1 MLGNI
6 SSIKSKTL
14 KATDKI
20 ILGIDPG
27 TVVMGYGIIHIAGNK
42 VQLISAGVLKLN
54 KKEDHFLRIKEI
66 FDTVEKLIKE
76 YKPDEFSIE
85 EPFFGKNVQS
95 MLKLGRA
102 QGAAISAAL
111 HHHLPV
117 FGYSPRT
124 IKKSITGKGAAS
136 KEQVASMLRTILKFE
151 ETPKFL
157 DATDALGVALCHH
170 FQSKEITTSLA
181 SQKSTSRKS
190 AKKSKSS
197 WAQFINKN
205 PERIK
210 Q

>member
-1 MLGNI
+1 MNTN
-6 SSIKSKTL
+6 K
-14 KATDKI
+14 TDKV

-27 TVVMGYGIIHIAGNK
+27 TVVMGYGIIHITGNNLR
-42 VQLISAGVLKLN
+42 LISAGVLSLD

-117 FGYSPRT
+117 YGYSPRT
-124 IKKSITGKGAAS
+124 IKKSITGNGASS
-136 KEQVASMLRTILKFE
+136 KEQVASMLKTILKFE

-157 DATDALGVALCHH
+157 DATDALGVAVCHY
-170 FQSKEITTSLA
+170 FQTKGIPQNS
-181 SQKSTSRKS
+181 STSNTKIKKSS
-190 AKKSKSS
+190 AKKSKAS
-197 WAQFINKN
+197 WSAFINKN
-205 PERIK
+205 PDRIK
-210 Q
+210 K

>member
-1 MLGNI
+1 LSN
-6 SSIKSKTL
+6 
-14 KATDKI
+14 TDKI

-27 TVVMGYGIIHIAGNK
+27 TVVMGYGIIHITGNNMK
-42 VQLISAGVLKLN
+42 LISAGVLSLD

-66 FDTVEKLIKE
+66 FDTVEKLIKQ

-117 FGYSPRT
+117 HGYSPRT
-124 IKKSITGKGAAS
+124 IKKSITGSGASS
-136 KEQVASMLRTILKFE
+136 KEHVASMLRTILKFE

-157 DATDALGVALCHH
+157 DATDALGVAVCHH
-170 FQSKEITTSLA
+170 FQTKIFKQES
-181 SQKSTSRKS
+181 STSIIKLKNTS
-190 AKKSKSS
+190 AKKSKAS
-197 WAQFINKN
+197 WSTFINKN
-205 PERIK
+205 PGRIK
-210 Q
+210 K

>member
-1 MLGNI
+1 MNLN
-6 SSIKSKTL
+6 K
-14 KATDKI
+14 TDKV

-27 TVVMGYGIIHIAGNK
+27 TVVMGYGIIHITGNNLK
-42 VQLISAGVLKLN
+42 LVSAGVLALD

-66 FDTVEKLIKE
+66 FDTVEKLIKQ

-117 FGYSPRT
+117 HGYSPRT
-124 IKKSITGKGAAS
+124 IKKSITGNGASS

-157 DATDALGVALCHH
+157 DATDALGVAVCHY
-170 FQSKEITTSLA
+170 FQTKVLSQNNSKHDVKVKKQT
-181 SQKSTSRKS
+181 
-190 AKKSKSS
+190 AKKSKASWSS
-197 WAQFINKN
+197 FINKN
-205 PERIK
+205 PDRIK
-210 Q
+210 K

>member
-1 MLGNI
+1 MNTN
-6 SSIKSKTL
+6 K
-14 KATDKI
+14 TDKV

-27 TVVMGYGIIHIAGNK
+27 TVVMGYGIIQITGNNLK
-42 VQLISAGVLKLN
+42 LISAGVLSLD

-76 YKPDEFSIE
+76 YKPDEFAIE

-117 FGYSPRT
+117 HGYSPRT

-136 KEQVASMLRTILKFE
+136 KEQVASMLKTILKFE

-170 FQSKEITTSLA
+170 FQTRGIGQHDSNANIKVKKL
-181 SQKSTSRKS
+181 S
-190 AKKSKSS
+190 AKKSKAS
-197 WAQFINKN
+197 WSTFINKN

-210 Q
+210 K

>member
-1 MLGNI
+1 MNTN
-6 SSIKSKTL
+6 K
-14 KATDKI
+14 TDKV

-27 TVVMGYGIIHIAGNK
+27 TVVMGYGIIHITGNNLK
-42 VQLISAGVLKLN
+42 LVSAGVLALD

-117 FGYSPRT
+117 HGYSPRT
-124 IKKSITGKGAAS
+124 IKKSITGNGASS

-157 DATDALGVALCHH
+157 DATDALGVAVCHY
-170 FQSKEITTSLA
+170 FQTKVL
-181 SQKSTSRKS
+181 SQNNSNPDVKVKKQT
-190 AKKSKSS
+190 AKKSKAS
-197 WAQFINKN
+197 WSAFINKN
-205 PERIK
+205 PDRIK
-210 Q
+210 K

>member
-1 MLGNI
+1 MNLN
-6 SSIKSKTL
+6 K
-14 KATDKI
+14 TDKV

-27 TVVMGYGIIHIAGNK
+27 TVVMGYGIIHITGNNLK
-42 VQLISAGVLKLN
+42 LVSAGVLALD

-66 FDTVEKLIKE
+66 FDTVEKLIKQ

-117 FGYSPRT
+117 HGYSPRT
-124 IKKSITGKGAAS
+124 IKKSITGNGASS

-157 DATDALGVALCHH
+157 DATDALGVAVCHY
-170 FQSKEITTSLA
+170 FQTKAL
-181 SQKSTSRKS
+181 SQNNSNPDVKVKKQT
-190 AKKSKSS
+190 AKKSKASWSS
-197 WAQFINKN
+197 FINKN
-205 PERIK
+205 PDRIK
-210 Q
+210 K

>member
-1 MLGNI
+1 MNLN
-6 SSIKSKTL
+6 K
-14 KATDKI
+14 TDKV

-27 TVVMGYGIIHIAGNK
+27 TVVMGYGIIHITGNNLK
-42 VQLISAGVLKLN
+42 LVSAGVLALD

-66 FDTVEKLIKE
+66 FDTVEKLIKQ

-117 FGYSPRT
+117 HGYSPRT
-124 IKKSITGKGAAS
+124 IKKSITGNGASS

-157 DATDALGVALCHH
+157 DATDALGVAVCHY
-170 FQSKEITTSLA
+170 FQTKVL
-181 SQKSTSRKS
+181 SQNNSNPDVKAKKQT
-190 AKKSKSS
+190 AKKSKASWSS
-197 WAQFINKN
+197 FINKN
-205 PERIK
+205 PDRIK
-210 Q
+210 K

>member
-1 MLGNI
+1 MNLN
-6 SSIKSKTL
+6 K
-14 KATDKI
+14 TDKV

-27 TVVMGYGIIHIAGNK
+27 TVVMGYGIIHITGNNLK
-42 VQLISAGVLKLN
+42 LVSAGVLALD

-66 FDTVEKLIKE
+66 FDTVEKLIKQ

-117 FGYSPRT
+117 HGYSPRT
-124 IKKSITGKGAAS
+124 IKKSITGNGASS

-157 DATDALGVALCHH
+157 DATDALGVAVCHY
-170 FQSKEITTSLA
+170 FQTKVL
-181 SQKSTSRKS
+181 SQNNSNPDVKVKKQT
-190 AKKSKSS
+190 AKKSKASWSS
-197 WAQFINKN
+197 FINKN
-205 PERIK
+205 PDRIK
-210 Q
+210 K

>member
-1 MLGNI
+1 MNTN
-6 SSIKSKTL
+6 K
-14 KATDKI
+14 TDKV

-27 TVVMGYGIIHIAGNK
+27 TVVMGYGIIHITGNNLK
-42 VQLISAGVLKLN
+42 LIAAGVLSLD

-117 FGYSPRT
+117 HGYSPRT

-136 KEQVASMLRTILKFE
+136 KEQVASMLKTILKFE
-151 ETPKFL
+151 ESPKFL
-157 DATDALGVALCHH
+157 DATDALGVAVCHY
-170 FQSKEITTSLA
+170 FQTKGFQQTNTTA
-181 SQKSTSRKS
+181 STKIKKVST
-190 AKKSKSS
+190 KKSKAS
-197 WAQFINKN
+197 WSAFVTKN
-205 PERIK
+205 PGRIK
-210 Q
+210 N

>member
-1 MLGNI
+1 MSN
-6 SSIKSKTL
+6 
-14 KATDKI
+14 TDKI

-27 TVVMGYGIIHIAGNK
+27 TVVMGYGIIHITGNNMK
-42 VQLISAGVLKLN
+42 LISAGVLSLD

-66 FDTVEKLIKE
+66 FDTVEKLIKQ

-117 FGYSPRT
+117 HGYSPRT
-124 IKKSITGKGAAS
+124 IKKSITGSGASS
-136 KEQVASMLRTILKFE
+136 KEQVASILRTILKFE

-157 DATDALGVALCHH
+157 DATDALGVSVCHH
-170 FQSKEITTSLA
+170 FQTKIFKQES
-181 SQKSTSRKS
+181 STSIIKIKNTP
-190 AKKSKSS
+190 AKKSKAS
-197 WAQFINKN
+197 WSTFIKKN
-205 PERIK
+205 PGRIK
-210 Q
+210 K

>member
-1 MLGNI
+1 MNLN
-6 SSIKSKTL
+6 K
-14 KATDKI
+14 TDKV

-27 TVVMGYGIIHIAGNK
+27 TVVMGYGIIHITGNNLK
-42 VQLISAGVLKLN
+42 LVSAGVLALD

-66 FDTVEKLIKE
+66 FDTVEKLIKQ

-117 FGYSPRT
+117 HGYSPRT
-124 IKKSITGKGAAS
+124 IKKSITGNGASS

-157 DATDALGVALCHH
+157 DATDALGVAVCHY
-170 FQSKEITTSLA
+170 FQTKVL
-181 SQKSTSRKS
+181 SQNNSNLDVKVKKQT
-190 AKKSKSS
+190 AKKSKASWSS
-197 WAQFINKN
+197 FINKN
-205 PERIK
+205 PDRIK
-210 Q
+210 K

>member
-1 MLGNI
+1 M
-6 SSIKSKTL
+6 ST
-14 KATDKI
+14 TDKI

-27 TVVMGYGIIHIAGNK
+27 TVVMGYGIIHINGNNMK
-42 VQLISAGVLKLN
+42 LISAGVLSLD

-66 FDTVEKLIKE
+66 FDTVEKLIRQ

-117 FGYSPRT
+117 HGYSPRT
-124 IKKSITGKGAAS
+124 IKKSITGSGASS

-151 ETPKFL
+151 ETPKYL
-157 DATDALGVALCHH
+157 DATDALGVAVCHY
-170 FQSKEITTSLA
+170 FQTKSFKQES
-181 SQKSTSRKS
+181 STSIIKTKKAS
-190 AKKSKSS
+190 AKKSKAS
-197 WAQFINKN
+197 WSTYINKN
-205 PERIK
+205 PGRVKE
-210 Q
+210 

>member
-1 MLGNI
+1 MSN
-6 SSIKSKTL
+6 
-14 KATDKI
+14 TDKI

-27 TVVMGYGIIHIAGNK
+27 TVVMGYGIIHITGNNMK
-42 VQLISAGVLKLN
+42 LISAGVLSLD

-66 FDTVEKLIKE
+66 FDTVEKLIKQ

-117 FGYSPRT
+117 HGYSPRT
-124 IKKSITGKGAAS
+124 IKKSITGSGASS

-157 DATDALGVALCHH
+157 DATDALGVAVCHH
-170 FQSKEITTSLA
+170 FQTKSFKQEA
-181 SQKSTSRKS
+181 STSIIKIKKTS
-190 AKKSKSS
+190 AKKSKAS
-197 WAQFINKN
+197 WSTFINKN
-205 PERIK
+205 PGRIK
-210 Q
+210 K

>member
-1 MLGNI
+1 MNTN
-6 SSIKSKTL
+6 K
-14 KATDKI
+14 TDKV

-27 TVVMGYGIIHIAGNK
+27 TVVMGYGIIHITGNNLR
-42 VQLISAGVLKLN
+42 LISAGVLSLD

-117 FGYSPRT
+117 HGYSPRT
-124 IKKSITGKGAAS
+124 IKKSITGNGASS

-157 DATDALGVALCHH
+157 DATDALGVAVCHY
-170 FQSKEITTSLA
+170 FQTKVL
-181 SQKSTSRKS
+181 SQNNSNPDVKVKKQT
-190 AKKSKSS
+190 AKKSKASWSS
-197 WAQFINKN
+197 FINKN
-205 PERIK
+205 PDRIK
-210 Q
+210 K